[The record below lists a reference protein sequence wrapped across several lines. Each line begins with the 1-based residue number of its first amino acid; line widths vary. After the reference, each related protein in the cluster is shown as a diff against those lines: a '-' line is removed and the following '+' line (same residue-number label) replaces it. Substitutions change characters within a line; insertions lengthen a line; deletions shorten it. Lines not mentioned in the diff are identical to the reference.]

1 MVKKKAGSIKKQVA
15 ESPDGGDNRE
25 SKIMN
30 TVINTSIILM
40 STLMGGF
47 SELMV
52 GMTGAFVSGMAEA
65 VGGQEAGDKVRS
77 EVNQKLPEVTDE
89 MKNMI
94 SEMRKDI
101 YLQMEKKRMEM
112 KPFLSDKIF
121 DKGPLLVESYDFGIP
136 KLTLQLDDAALAQ
149 YTYLLISEDGTFAKL
164 FGELTDWMK
173 SLPSL
178 QSKNE
183 DEE

>member
-1 MVKKKAGSIKKQVA
+1 MVKKKAGSIKKQKA
-15 ESPDGGDNRE
+15 ESPDSEDNRE

-40 STLMGGF
+40 ITLMGGF

-52 GMTGAFVSGMAEA
+52 GVTGAFASSMAEA
-65 VGGQEAGDKVRS
+65 VGGQEAGEKVRS
-77 EVNQKLPEVTDE
+77 EINQKLPEVTDE
-89 MKNMI
+89 MKNML
-94 SEMRKDI
+94 SDMRKDI
-101 YLQMEKKRMEM
+101 YLQMKEKRMEM

-164 FGELTDWMK
+164 FGELGDWMK
-173 SLPSL
+173 SLPLL
-178 QSKNE
+178 QSKNK
-183 DEE
+183 DG